1 MRETEEERTR
11 RLMRAM
17 MVESVSYWGSTILED
32 HIHTVD
38 VEYVRET
45 LMRGLKTPPTKDLIK
60 FNKFIF
66 KFA

>member
-1 MRETEEERTR
+1 MGETEEERAR

-17 MVESVSYWGSTILED
+17 MVESVSYWGATIPED
-32 HIHTVD
+32 YIVD
-38 VEYVRET
+38 VGYVREN
-45 LMRGLKTPPTKDLIK
+45 LMKGLKMPPTKDLIK